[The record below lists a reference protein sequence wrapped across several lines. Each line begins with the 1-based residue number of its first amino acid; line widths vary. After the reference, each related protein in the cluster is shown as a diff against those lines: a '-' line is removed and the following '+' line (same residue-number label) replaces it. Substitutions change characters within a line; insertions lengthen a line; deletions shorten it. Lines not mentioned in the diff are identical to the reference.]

1 MILGVYSLS
10 LIKRGVYME
19 FIPKYKSKYNDI
31 KVKKDN
37 YGFTPKYNVKPKVRS
52 LTKSYQSRLI
62 KEKSKK
68 YN

>member
-1 MILGVYSLS
+1 
-10 LIKRGVYME
+10 ME
-19 FIPKYKSKYNDI
+19 FITKYKSKYNDI

-37 YGFTPKYNVKPKVRS
+37 YGFTPKYEVKPKVRS

-62 KEKSKK
+62 KEKSKR